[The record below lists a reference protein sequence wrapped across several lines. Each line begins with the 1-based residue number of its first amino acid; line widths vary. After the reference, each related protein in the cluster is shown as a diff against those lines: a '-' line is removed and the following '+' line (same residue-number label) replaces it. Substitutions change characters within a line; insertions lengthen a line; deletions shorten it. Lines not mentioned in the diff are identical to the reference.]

1 MQIDELLSS
10 LSDENLE
17 SLARDKVTDIK
28 HIRLPRKVIIKEIRE
43 ALTSFS
49 YISKTLALRYPP
61 NYQMILVLLNGEEHS
76 CPVQDYRNKV
86 IDETNKMNDLANNL
100 VSGNR
105 RKNYKLYLKMLQT
118 AWESELS
125 IDMSEEALLQTLRD
139 ELGITFNE
147 HLVLMHHSE
156 LKQLWDRSGAYEKER
171 NFLLSRGIILSTE
184 SYYVIAE
191 EVIPIIKAAWQ
202 IELGDAQYKR
212 LLSYLSNEILYQLLK
227 INKLPLSG
235 TKSDKMA
242 MIISSMISPR
252 SLLRQMRISD
262 IQSTCK
268 RAKCA
273 IYGTKE
279 EVIDRIIEYL
289 TSDRDLLK
297 DVVEKPD
304 KPEELIEEKELNKSN
319 FVALLTSLTNGELY
333 HICSNLEGLRVSGT
347 KRDKALNLLSSRY
360 SEKTMLTTLRN
371 QDLSEICFRHNLLK
385 SGSKGDLIDR
395 ILDNARVKPK
405 SDEVDPIS
413 EAGDERPPEVTE
425 KPSNH
430 DLADKLE
437 EYNNVNT
444 LYPRFTIDEKVIL
457 SFLLEMK
464 SLNEDELDR
473 IIASYKL
480 SWFLPK
486 AHMKDLKR
494 KLEDKKAKHK
504 IIVKP
509 YKYYNIYEVME

>member
-1 MQIDELLSS
+1 M
-10 LSDENLE
+10 
-17 SLARDKVTDIK
+17 V
-28 HIRLPRKVIIKEIRE
+28 V
-43 ALTSFS
+43 
-49 YISKTLALRYPP
+49 
-61 NYQMILVLLNGEEHS
+61 
-76 CPVQDYRNKV
+76 
-86 IDETNKMNDLANNL
+86 
-100 VSGNR
+100 
-105 RKNYKLYLKMLQT
+105 
-118 AWESELS
+118 
-125 IDMSEEALLQTLRD
+125 
-139 ELGITFNE
+139 
-147 HLVLMHHSE
+147 
-156 LKQLWDRSGAYEKER
+156 
-171 NFLLSRGIILSTE
+171 
-184 SYYVIAE
+184 
-191 EVIPIIKAAWQ
+191 
-202 IELGDAQYKR
+202 
-212 LLSYLSNEILYQLLK
+212 
-227 INKLPLSG
+227 
-235 TKSDKMA
+235 
-242 MIISSMISPR
+242 IISSMISPR
-252 SLLRQMRISD
+252 SLLQQMKISD

-289 TSDRDLLK
+289 SSDRDLLK
-297 DVVEKPD
+297 DVAEKPV
-304 KPEELIEEKELNKSN
+304 IEVPTERKELNDNS
-319 FVALLTSLTNGELY
+319 FMALLTSLTNGELY
-333 HICSNLEGLRVSGT
+333 HICSNLEGVRVSGT

-360 SEKTMLTTLRN
+360 SEKTILTTLRN

-405 SDEVDPIS
+405 SDEVGQIS

-430 DLADKLE
+430 DLADRLE

-480 SWFLPK
+480 SWFLPR

-494 KLEDKKAKHK
+494 KLDDKKAKHK

-509 YKYYNIYEVME
+509 YKYYNIYEVVE